1 MYRQSCFMICF
12 VFLFSVGCSG
22 GKVAERIAEMNSTPI
37 KKLITCYS
45 FYQSRNNFRGPK
57 DEAALRE
64 FIADDKNQKG
74 FDRAGIDTSDI
85 DALFISERDGQPF
98 KIKYGVPGSP
108 MGFVEPLIFESEGV
122 DGEVMVGFGGATK
135 RGSRNMDKRFLG
147 EALEAQKFGVNAST
161 PAVVP
166 KELFP
171 MEH

>member
-74 FDRAGIDTSDI
+74 LDRAGIDTSDI

-122 DGEVMVGFGGATK
+122 DGEVMVGFGGATTK
-135 RGSRNMDKRFLG
+135 LMS
-147 EALEAQKFGVNAST
+147 LEESE
-161 PAVVP
+161 
-166 KELFP
+166 ELFKSKKRIKVDRQDSAP
-171 MEH
+171 QDAASEEG